1 MTMLL
6 DLDFPNNVE
15 NTSIKVLLI
24 EDDEDDYLIT
34 EDTLEDIPGQ
44 DYELTW
50 ISEFDRAYGA
60 IETFNDYDVVLVD
73 FYIGKSTG
81 LELLHLAREKD
92 VRSPIV
98 MLTGVSDRDI
108 DSQVIQAGASDYLV
122 KGKFNE
128 DSLERAIRY
137 SIDRKKNEAALRR
150 SEAQQRQKAKELQQT
165 IDELKRTQTQLIQS
179 EKMASLGQMVAGI
192 AHEINN
198 PISFIFGNIGCAE
211 EYMRDLLDI
220 IDLYQN
226 GDSNSE
232 AAIAEKLEDVDLDYI
247 KTDFPQL
254 LDSVKEGADRVRKIV
269 LSLRSFAR
277 LDEAERK
284 IVRVNDCIESTT
296 IMLSGRLGKQAKRG
310 AIDLVTTLSDLPDIE
325 CYPGQLNQAL
335 LNIFNNAIDALELR
349 WQREPDFVPR
359 LEVTSKKG
367 DRDPEDDR
375 EWIQIEIADNG
386 LGIPDDICEKIFD
399 PFFTTKPVGQGKG
412 LGLSIAY
419 QIIVDRHG
427 GEIGCRSRLGEGAT
441 FYIRLPVQLKRE

>member
-50 ISEFDRAYGA
+50 VSEFDRAVDA

-92 VRSPIV
+92 VRSPII

-150 SEAQQRQKAKELQQT
+150 SEAQQRQKAKELQQAL
-165 IDELKRTQTQLIQS
+165 DDLRRTQTQLIQS

-277 LDEAERK
+277 LDEAEVK
-284 IVRVNDCIESTT
+284 TVRVNDCIESTV
-296 IMLSGRLGKQAKRG
+296 IMLSSRLAKQAKRD
-310 AIDLVTTLSDLPDIE
+310 AIELITILSNLPNIE

-349 WQREPDFVPR
+349 CKQEPDFVPR
-359 LEVTSKKG
+359 LTITSKKA
-367 DRDPEDDR
+367 DPAPEDDR

-386 LGIPDDICEKIFD
+386 LGIPDDAIEKIFD
-399 PFFTTKPVGQGKG
+399 PFFTTKPVGKGKG

-427 GEIGCRSRLGEGAT
+427 GELACRSLPGQGAT